1 MSRKVK
7 ISKTA
12 EKKIS
17 ELLDYLQENWSLKV
31 KSDFVKK
38 LDKSIDLVKSDPNIF
53 PESDKKLGLYKC
65 VISKQ
70 TTMYYRFNS
79 KTIFIVTIFDNRQNP
94 SKLKK
99 EVK

>member
-1 MSRKVK
+1 MSRSVK

-17 ELLDYLQENWSLKV
+17 KLLDYLLENWSLKV

-38 LDKSIDLVKSDPNIF
+38 LDRSIDLIKSDPHIF
-53 PESDKKLGLYKC
+53 PESDKIPGLHKC
-65 VISKQ
+65 VITKQ
-70 TTMYYRFNS
+70 TTLYYRFNS
-79 KTIFIVTIFDNRQNP
+79 KTIFLVTIFDNRQKP

>member
-31 KSDFVKK
+31 KSDFVEK
-38 LDKSIDLVKSDPNIF
+38 LDKSIDLIKSNPKIF
-53 PESDKKLGLYKC
+53 PKSDKKSGLHKC

-70 TTMYYRFNS
+70 TTLYYQFNS
-79 KTIFIVTIFDNRQNP
+79 QTIYIVTIFDNRQNP
-94 SKLKK
+94 SKLNK
-99 EVK
+99 EIK

>member
-1 MSRKVK
+1 MSRSVK

-17 ELLDYLQENWSLKV
+17 KLLDYLLENWSLKV

-38 LDKSIDLVKSDPNIF
+38 LDRSIDLIKSDPHIF
-53 PESDKKLGLYKC
+53 PESDKISGLHKC
-65 VISKQ
+65 VITKQ
-70 TTMYYRFNS
+70 TTLYYRFNS
-79 KTIFIVTIFDNRQNP
+79 KTIFLVTIFNNRQKP